1 MTIPAEAVRLN
12 KAFEGFHKKL
22 ANGDCTAYQTYLGN
36 GKYDIPTCGYGT
48 TKGVKMGMV
57 WTEEYATQRMMEDL
71 QEAAAFV
78 DQYVTVPLNENER
91 GALILFTNNCGPGNL
106 KKLIVP
112 LNKGDRSGTANKLS
126 LYVKAQGQTLPGLV
140 SRRAREAALFLKPV
154 AAPEEPFMPQTVTAS
169 AEPAKPATVATAA
182 GAAAVVATQ
191 TIPDLPIPGVPPEI
205 TDSITNVSAWKGM
218 GEQLWTLKEW
228 AVSQPML
235 AGAVSLS
242 IGAFWMW
249 SKKKAATQ

>member
-112 LNKGDRSGTANKLS
+112 LNKGDRAGTANKLS

-169 AEPAKPATVATAA
+169 AEPVKPATAATAA

-191 TIPDLPIPGVPPEI
+191 TLPGLPIPSVPPEI
-205 TDSITNVSAWKGM
+205 ADSVTNVTAWKTVAEHAGAIKTWAVAQPTMALGLSITVAAFYLYSKRG
-218 GEQLWTLKEW
+218 Q
-228 AVSQPML
+228 SQ
-235 AGAVSLS
+235 
-242 IGAFWMW
+242 
-249 SKKKAATQ
+249 

>member
-140 SRRAREAALFLKPV
+140 SRRAREAALFLKPI
-154 AAPEEPFMPQTVTAS
+154 AAPEEPFMPQTVSAS
-169 AEPAKPATVATAA
+169 AEPVKPATAATAA
-182 GAAAVVATQ
+182 GAAAVAATQ
-191 TIPDLPIPGVPPEI
+191 VIPGLPLPAVPPEI
-205 TDSITNVSAWKGM
+205 TDSITNVTAWKTVAEHAGAIK
-218 GEQLWTLKEW
+218 TW
-228 AVSQPML
+228 AVAQPTMAL
-235 AGAVSLS
+235 GLS
-242 IGAFWMW
+242 ITVAAFYLY
-249 SKKKAATQ
+249 SKRGQSQ

>member
-154 AAPEEPFMPQTVTAS
+154 SAPEEPFMPQTVTAS

-191 TIPDLPIPGVPPEI
+191 TIPGLPVPSVPPEI
-205 TDSITNVSAWKGM
+205 TDSITNVTAWKTVAEHAGAIK
-218 GEQLWTLKEW
+218 TW
-228 AVSQPML
+228 AVAQPTMAL
-235 AGAVSLS
+235 GLS
-242 IGAFWMW
+242 ITVAAFYLY
-249 SKKKAATQ
+249 SKRGQSQ

>member
-112 LNKGDRSGTANKLS
+112 LNKGDRTGTAKAFL

-140 SRRAREAALFLKPV
+140 SRRTRESALFLKPI

-169 AEPAKPATVATAA
+169 AEPVKPATAATAA

-191 TIPDLPIPGVPPEI
+191 TLPGLPIPSVPPEI
-205 TDSITNVSAWKGM
+205 ADSVTNVTAWKTVAEHAGAIKTWAVAQPTMALGLSITVAAFYLYSKRG
-218 GEQLWTLKEW
+218 Q
-228 AVSQPML
+228 SQ
-235 AGAVSLS
+235 
-242 IGAFWMW
+242 
-249 SKKKAATQ
+249 